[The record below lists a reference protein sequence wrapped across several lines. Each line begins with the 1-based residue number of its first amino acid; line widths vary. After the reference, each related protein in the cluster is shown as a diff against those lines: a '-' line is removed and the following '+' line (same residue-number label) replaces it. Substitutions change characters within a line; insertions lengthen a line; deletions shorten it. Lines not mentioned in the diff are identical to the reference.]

1 MKSLKVDR
9 RTFVQS
15 GAAGF
20 AVFAAGGLN
29 AQANFTGVSGSA
41 AEGSEL
47 LAAIARLN
55 ELGPLLPPDDNGVR
69 LPAGFRSRIV
79 ARSGQAPSNNS
90 RVVWHPAP
98 DGGAVFASADGGW
111 VYASNSELRNAQGGV
126 RALRFDS
133 SGTVVDCYSILEN
146 TTSNCAGGATPW
158 GTWLSCEEHE
168 QGLSLIHI
176 SEPTRPY

>member
-55 ELGPLLPPDDNGVR
+55 ELGPLLPPDENGVR

-90 RVVWHPAP
+90 RVVWHP
-98 DGGAVFASADGGW
+98 
-111 VYASNSELRNAQGGV
+111 
-126 RALRFDS
+126 
-133 SGTVVDCYSILEN
+133 
-146 TTSNCAGGATPW
+146 
-158 GTWLSCEEHE
+158 
-168 QGLSLIHI
+168 
-176 SEPTRPY
+176 

>member
-55 ELGPLLPPDDNGVR
+55 ELGPLLPPDAFTCR
-69 LPAGFRSRIV
+69 LSVPHCRSQR
-79 ARSGQAPSNNS
+79 P
-90 RVVWHPAP
+90 
-98 DGGAVFASADGGW
+98 
-111 VYASNSELRNAQGGV
+111 
-126 RALRFDS
+126 
-133 SGTVVDCYSILEN
+133 GTK
-146 TTSNCAGGATPW
+146 
-158 GTWLSCEEHE
+158 
-168 QGLSLIHI
+168 Q
-176 SEPTRPY
+176 